1 MANNDD
7 NIKVFGIIF
16 HDDDSNESIDKERS
30 SPFKKCSC
38 ADAFDTEYVADLLNK
53 ICSDIPEN
61 DPHGLK
67 GFKSINPNGD
77 EQVMSERLYT
87 AVTGMMPCSCMAEV
101 AITRPGEVTHFSGG
115 DTYTTVS
122 FTAICPKCLK
132 ISNFN
137 WSKEFFE
144 DFMS

>member
-7 NIKVFGIIF
+7 NIKAFGIIF

-38 ADAFDTEYVADLLNK
+38 ATEYDAFDVADLLNK
-53 ICSDIPEN
+53 IRSDIPEN
-61 DPHGLK
+61 HPLK

-77 EQVMSERLYT
+77 KLVMSERLYT

-101 AITRPGEVTHFSGG
+101 AITRPGEVTHFSGC